1 MRPPNVIACRAVGRS
16 GVFSFEAPA
25 LKTETGHDRLGLRRG
40 GVSRGTGVQ
49 IEIEADSLVGA
60 GSFFEGSF
68 AVKGNMRIDGKFEGR
83 ALEVDQLQIGPTGKV
98 RTDIHAT
105 SVVIE
110 GMVLGNISADRR
122 ILLLSTARVLGDIKT
137 PELII
142 QDGVVLEGTC
152 TIGHTE
158 IDNTREYLQ
167 SLYDKKG

>member
-1 MRPPNVIACRAVGRS
+1 
-16 GVFSFEAPA
+16 
-25 LKTETGHDRLGLRRG
+25 
-40 GVSRGTGVQ
+40 VQ
-49 IEIEADSLVGA
+49 IEIDAESVVGE

-68 AVKGNMRIDGKFEGR
+68 AVKGNMRIDGRFEGR
-83 ALEVDQLQIGPTGKV
+83 ALSVDQLQIGPTGKV
-98 RTDIHAT
+98 KTDIQAT

-110 GMVLGNISADRR
+110 GMVLGNICAARR

-142 QDGVVLEGTC
+142 QDGVVLEGKC

-167 SLYDKKG
+167 SLYDKKM